1 MSILQIVVL
10 AVVATLVWWII
21 AKRRPT
27 PVPTLAVSPSTP
39 YGEALSSRV
48 ADRLERGDAL
58 SYRHR
63 DYCGVGV
70 RFAEPQYIYGEAFDG
85 VVLTPDDLRAS
96 GTNPAN
102 IEHVVFHSRAE
113 FVAWLA
119 AQSDESLSGNDSP
132 SEWLRG
138 NQRITRARLE
148 SFARGERMPD
158 V

>member
-1 MSILQIVVL
+1 MIVLQILVL
-10 AVVATLVWWII
+10 AVAAALVWLLI
-21 AKRRPT
+21 AKRRPA
-27 PVPTLAVSPSTP
+27 PVPTPTVSPSTP
-39 YGEALSSRV
+39 YGEALASRV
-48 ADRLERGDAL
+48 ADRLECGDAL

-63 DYCGVGV
+63 EYCGVGL
-70 RFAEPQYIYGEAFDG
+70 RFVEPQFIYGEAFDG

-102 IEHVVFHSRAE
+102 IEHVVFNSRTA
-113 FVAWLA
+113 FVTWLA

-148 SFARGERMPD
+148 SFARGERIPD